1 MEDEFY
7 LEDESFRDS
16 VTTIDKKGKRVW
28 LYPFKP
34 KGKLYQYRTY
44 FSFFL
49 LAVFFTLP
57 FLKMNGHPL
66 FMFNVLER
74 TFIIFGYI
82 FWPQDFHL
90 FVLALI
96 TFIIFIVLFT
106 TILGRLWCGWACPQT
121 IFMEMVFR
129 KVEYWIEG
137 DANEQRKLIKS
148 DWSPEKFKKK
158 MAKYS
163 IFFFISFLISNTF
176 LAYLIGVDELFKIV
190 TEPLSQHIGG
200 FVGILI
206 FTGVFYFVFAYM
218 REQVCLVV
226 CPYGR
231 LQGVMLDKNS
241 MVVAYDHVRGEKREK
256 YSKSKEREGGDCIDC
271 FHCVRVCPTG
281 IDIRNGTQLEC
292 INCTACMDACDD
304 VMEKVG
310 YEKGLVRYASENS
323 ISQNK
328 KFSFTGRIY
337 GYAAVLTI
345 LLTGLSYLL
354 ISRNDVETSLLRTP
368 GVLFQRLENDQISNL
383 YNIKLINKTYDEIHP
398 NFKVS
403 ETDATIKWVG
413 KPIDKLEKGSSVEG
427 ELFIILPKK
436 RLTGRKTTLHLMVFD
451 EKGKEIESVKTT
463 FLGPM
468 N

>member
-1 MEDEFY
+1 MEEDFY

-16 VTTIDKKGKRVW
+16 VTTIDEKGKRVW

-34 KGKLYQYRTY
+34 KGSLYKYRTY

-49 LAVFFTLP
+49 LTIFFTLP
-57 FLKMNGHPL
+57 FLKIDGHPL

-121 IFMEMVFR
+121 LFMEMIFR

-137 DANEQRKLIKS
+137 DANEQRKLNKS
-148 DWSPEKFKKK
+148 EWSPEKFKKK
-158 MAKYS
+158 ASKYTL
-163 IFFFISFLISNTF
+163 FFFISFLISNTF
-176 LAYLIGVDELFKIV
+176 LAYLIGVDELYKII
-190 TEPLSQHIGG
+190 TEPLSKHIGG

-241 MVVAYDHVRGEKREK
+241 MVVAYDHVRGEHREK
-256 YSKSKEREGGDCIDC
+256 YSKTKERTGGDCIDC
-271 FHCVRVCPTG
+271 YHCVRVCPTG

-292 INCTACMDACDD
+292 INCTACIDACDD

-310 YEKGLVRYASENS
+310 FEKGLVRYASENS

-328 KFSFTGRIY
+328 KFAFTGRIY

-354 ISRNDVETSLLRTP
+354 ISRNDVETTILRTP
-368 GVLFQRLENDQISNL
+368 GVLFQRLENNQISNL
-383 YNIKLINKTYDEIHP
+383 YNIKLINKTYDEVYP
-398 NFKVS
+398 TFKIS
-403 ETDATIKWVG
+403 ETAASIKWVG
-413 KPIDKLEKGSSVEG
+413 KPISKIEKGSSVEG
-427 ELFIILPKK
+427 ELFLILPKEK
-436 RLTGRKTTLHLMVFD
+436 LTGRKTSLKLIVLD
-451 EKGKEIESVKTT
+451 QNGKEIESVKTT